1 MTTTKALAKL
11 YTAITGSDA
20 KNSIGRILSDLADVW
35 STKVPTAASVE
46 NAIKIPDLPHINEL
60 PERVTKYYVLKVVKS
75 SSGTTYTWDE
85 KTFT

>member
-11 YTAITGSDA
+11 YKAIVGSDGRNSAA
-20 KNSIGRILSDLADVW
+20 KILSDLADNW
-35 STKVPTAASVE
+35 SGKVPTKESVA
-46 NAIKIPDLPHINEL
+46 NAVKIPDLPTLSSNG
-60 PERVTKYYVLKVVKS
+60 TKYYVLKVVKS

>member
-11 YTAITGSDA
+11 YKQITGSEGR
-20 KNSIGRILSDLADVW
+20 NSIAKILSDLADAW
-35 STKVPTAASVE
+35 TSKVPSASDMA
-46 NAIKIPDLPHINEL
+46 NAKAIPTLPTLSSNT
-60 PERVTKYYVLKVVKS
+60 TKYYVLKVVKS

>member
-11 YTAITGSDA
+11 HKAIVGTEG
-20 KNSIGRILSDLADVW
+20 KNSIAKNLESLAANW
-35 STKVPTAASVE
+35 SSKVPSASDVA
-46 NAIKIPDLPHINEL
+46 NAEAIPDLPTLSSNT
-60 PERVTKYYVLKVVKS
+60 TKYYVLKVVKS